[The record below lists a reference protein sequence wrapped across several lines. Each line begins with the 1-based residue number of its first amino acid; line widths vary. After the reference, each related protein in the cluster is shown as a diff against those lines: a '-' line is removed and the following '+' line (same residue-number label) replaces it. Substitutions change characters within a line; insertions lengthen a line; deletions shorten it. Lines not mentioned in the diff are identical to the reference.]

1 MKTIASF
8 TLASLLLVGGA
19 AQAASHAESP
29 KAGAPAGQAAAA
41 DMATGEVRKVDTGT
55 KKITLRHSPIKN
67 LDMPSMT
74 MVFQVQDPAMLDK
87 VKVGDQVRFTAE
99 KINGAITL
107 THIDTAKPG
116 TAK

>member
-8 TLASLLLVGGA
+8 TLTSLLLVGGA

-29 KAGAPAGQAAAA
+29 NAAAA
-41 DMATGEVRKVDTGT
+41 AGPAAAANMATGEVRKIDAGT
-55 KKITLRHSPIKN
+55 KKITLRHSEIKN

-87 VKVGDQVRFTAE
+87 VKVGDQVRFMAE

-107 THIDTAKPG
+107 TRIDAAK
-116 TAK
+116 